1 MLPLMDYRMM
11 ATVLVV
17 DDSPIDRR
25 LVGGLLAKAPNIEIV
40 YAGGGEEALE
50 LMGNACPTVVLTD
63 MIMPNLDGLELTAEI
78 NKRYPLVPVILM
90 TGKGNE
96 EIAVRAL
103 QTGASSYVPKNA
115 LASMLVD
122 TVENVLSVAQ
132 EEQIQGRLMDC
143 MTGCQF
149 VIENDATMIPAL
161 INYMRGLIRKAK
173 LCDETNGIR
182 TCVAL
187 EEALNNA
194 FYHGNLELDSKAREG
209 NRKTYRALVD
219 QRLSMKPYCQR
230 RIYVDAAVTS
240 QEGRFRIRDEG
251 PGFDPSGL
259 PAPTDPANLEKPSG
273 RGLLLMRTFMDDVL
287 FNQNGNEVTLVK
299 RSHTTM
305 SPGA

>member
-1 MLPLMDYRMM
+1 MDYRMM

-40 YAGGGEEALE
+40 YAGDGEEALE
-50 LMGNACPTVVLTD
+50 LMGHACPTIVLTD
-63 MIMPNLDGLELTAEI
+63 MIMPNLDGLELTAEV

-103 QTGASSYVPKNA
+103 QTGASSYVPKSA

-132 EEQIQGRLMDC
+132 EEQIQCRLMDC

-149 VIENDATMIPAL
+149 VIENDVTMIPAL
-161 INYMRGLIRKAK
+161 INYMRSFIRKTK

-209 NRKTYRALVD
+209 DRAIYRTLVD
-219 QRLSMKPYCQR
+219 QRLGMNPYRQR
-230 RIYVDAAVTS
+230 RIFVDAKVTPE
-240 QEGRFRIRDEG
+240 EGRFQIRDEG
-251 PGFDPSGL
+251 PGFDPSVL
-259 PAPTDPANLEKPSG
+259 PDPTDPANLEKPSG

-287 FNQNGNEVTLVK
+287 FNQDGNEVTLVK
-299 RSHTTM
+299 RHDTTM

>member
-1 MLPLMDYRMM
+1 MM
-11 ATVLVV
+11 PTVLIV
-17 DDSPIDRR
+17 DDSPVDRR
-25 LVGGLLAKAPNIEIV
+25 LAGGLLTKAPNIEIV
-40 YAGGGEEALE
+40 YAGDGEEALE
-50 LMGNACPTVVLTD
+50 LMGVKCPSLVLTD

-78 NKRYPLVPVILM
+78 NKRYPCVPVILM

-103 QTGASSYVPKNA
+103 QMGAASYVPKSS
-115 LASMLVD
+115 LADMLVD

-132 EEQIQGRLMDC
+132 DEQIQIRLMDC
-143 MTGCQF
+143 MTACQF

-161 INYMRGLIRKAK
+161 INYMRGFIRKTK

-194 FYHGNLELDSKAREG
+194 FYHGNLELDSKLREG
-209 NRKTYRALVD
+209 DRTKYRALVD
-219 QRLSMKPYCQR
+219 RRLGMHPYRHR
-230 RIYVDAAVTS
+230 RIYVDAAVTPD
-240 QEGRFRIRDEG
+240 EGRFRIRDEG
-251 PGFDPSGL
+251 PGFDPKDL
-259 PAPTDPANLEKPSG
+259 PDPTEPANLEKPSG
-273 RGLLLMRTFMDDVL
+273 RGLLLMRTFMDDVF

-299 RSHTTM
+299 RIDTTT